1 MAGPAVLGRWLK
13 RAGNGARR
21 LMAVHDRTRLIGP
34 LKIKYD
40 FTNLGLEG
48 HDMKFGK
55 RRLVTWDW
63 GMMGLKL
70 FDRNFDILTE
80 ACVGLVCA
88 VVAIAGFI
96 ILRFSRVCPNCGKN
110 VVAKGSCCPHCGQ
123 KL

>member
-1 MAGPAVLGRWLK
+1 
-13 RAGNGARR
+13 
-21 LMAVHDRTRLIGP
+21 
-34 LKIKYD
+34 
-40 FTNLGLEG
+40 
-48 HDMKFGK
+48 MKFGK
-55 RRLVTWDW
+55 RRLVTWVTVGALIVFMLDW